1 MQPHNKVIN
10 KVRWNPIN
18 GNWLL
23 TGSQDMSLKIHDIR
37 MMKEL
42 QHFQGHDNQVT
53 TVAWHPH
60 KEELFVSGSLSG
72 QIIFWQANY
81 GLLHMIER
89 AHFTPRGEPNMVW
102 GLAWHPEGHLLVS
115 TGNDHKLR
123 FWGRN
128 KQTDDKPRVPGL
140 QPFGTNEFRPITEF

>member
-72 QIIFWQANY
+72 QIIFW
-81 GLLHMIER
+81 
-89 AHFTPRGEPNMVW
+89 
-102 GLAWHPEGHLLVS
+102 
-115 TGNDHKLR
+115 
-123 FWGRN
+123 
-128 KQTDDKPRVPGL
+128 
-140 QPFGTNEFRPITEF
+140 